1 MVPPQ
6 YGNYGGAPR
15 GPKQNI
21 QEAAQE
27 LAERKHRESRY
38 LASKYD
44 ARGLGSTE
52 AGGWLEDEYKVEPRA
67 HVDRTEAAERLA
79 AVKHPFPW
87 AAEANQRW
95 AAASTHANRA
105 SQEPMRGH
113 GKRLYKASE
122 DPTRPQALPPLMPR
136 LHRPGRRSPTLN
148 LFAGNPSYEPR
159 AARHPGAQQSS
170 VFSAGEGKAYDY
182 IDRKKPPRLYENA
195 YKKLNST
202 VFSQHGAAG
211 GGGGGLPT
219 SAVGGG
225 AAAAALGGADGAGG
239 ILGEPAP
246 AGDAQDLGMGV
257 LVGFLLGFVAM
268 ICLVE
273 GSVSQRM
280 RLGIC
285 IGVSLQ
291 LAATALRVL
300 QAQGAG
306 GQQAGLAGVF

>member
-15 GPKQNI
+15 GPKKKI
-21 QEAAQE
+21 QEAGQE

-44 ARGLGSTE
+44 ARVLGSTE

-67 HVDRTEAAERLA
+67 HVDRTEAAKRLA
-79 AVKHPFPW
+79 AVKHLFLW

-95 AAASTHANRA
+95 AAASMHASRA
-105 SQEPMRGH
+105 SQEPTRGH
-113 GKRLYKASE
+113 GKRLHKASE

-182 IDRKKPPRLYENA
+182 IDRKKHPRLYENA

-211 GGGGGLPT
+211 GWGGEAPRRQGGNRRSDSSQVSQLMSLAP
-219 SAVGGG
+219 G
-225 AAAAALGGADGAGG
+225 AAGAPRGDPGGPR
-239 ILGEPAP
+239 PAP
-246 AGDAQDLGMGV
+246 RAREGYA
-257 LVGFLLGFVAM
+257 FPLL
-268 ICLVE
+268 
-273 GSVSQRM
+273 
-280 RLGIC
+280 
-285 IGVSLQ
+285 
-291 LAATALRVL
+291 
-300 QAQGAG
+300 
-306 GQQAGLAGVF
+306 

>member
-1 MVPPQ
+1 MRHADRATGGDLREALEELEGDAVSPSSRGAVGERRLLYNGKFLLDWQTLAFYRVGEGHTLLIVPA
-6 YGNYGGAPR
+6 GAPAGAPAPR
-15 GPKQNI
+15 AGG
-21 QEAAQE
+21 
-27 LAERKHRESRY
+27 LG
-38 LASKYD
+38 
-44 ARGLGSTE
+44 RGLGGRLFATLGAAP
-52 AGGWLEDEYKVEPRA
+52 AGGA
-67 HVDRTEAAERLA
+67 
-79 AVKHPFPW
+79 
-87 AAEANQRW
+87 
-95 AAASTHANRA
+95 
-105 SQEPMRGH
+105 RG
-113 GKRLYKASE
+113 G
-122 DPTRPQALPPLMPR
+122 
-136 LHRPGRRSPTLN
+136 
-148 LFAGNPSYEPR
+148 GN
-159 AARHPGAQQSS
+159 
-170 VFSAGEGKAYDY
+170 
-182 IDRKKPPRLYENA
+182 
-195 YKKLNST
+195 
-202 VFSQHGAAG
+202 AG
-211 GGGGGLPT
+211 GGNAARAVARGRYPFTPLSGGDGGGLPT

>member
-1 MVPPQ
+1 MGDLREALEELEGDAVSPSSRGAAGERRLLYNGKFLLDWQTLAFYRVGEGHTLLIVPA
-6 YGNYGGAPR
+6 GAPAGAPAPR
-15 GPKQNI
+15 AGG
-21 QEAAQE
+21 
-27 LAERKHRESRY
+27 LG
-38 LASKYD
+38 
-44 ARGLGSTE
+44 RGLGGRLFATLGAAP
-52 AGGWLEDEYKVEPRA
+52 AGGA
-67 HVDRTEAAERLA
+67 
-79 AVKHPFPW
+79 
-87 AAEANQRW
+87 
-95 AAASTHANRA
+95 
-105 SQEPMRGH
+105 RG
-113 GKRLYKASE
+113 G
-122 DPTRPQALPPLMPR
+122 
-136 LHRPGRRSPTLN
+136 GN
-148 LFAGNPSYEPR
+148 AGGGN
-159 AARHPGAQQSS
+159 AARAVARGRYPFTPLS
-170 VFSAGEGKAYDY
+170 
-182 IDRKKPPRLYENA
+182 
-195 YKKLNST
+195 
-202 VFSQHGAAG
+202 G

-300 QAQGAG
+300 QAQGTG

>member
-1 MVPPQ
+1 MGDLREALEELEGDAVSPSSRGAAGERRLLYNGKFLLDWQTLAFYRVGEGHTLLIVPA
-6 YGNYGGAPR
+6 GAPAGAPAPR
-15 GPKQNI
+15 AGG
-21 QEAAQE
+21 
-27 LAERKHRESRY
+27 LG
-38 LASKYD
+38 
-44 ARGLGSTE
+44 RGLGGRLFATLGAAP
-52 AGGWLEDEYKVEPRA
+52 AGGA
-67 HVDRTEAAERLA
+67 
-79 AVKHPFPW
+79 
-87 AAEANQRW
+87 
-95 AAASTHANRA
+95 
-105 SQEPMRGH
+105 RG
-113 GKRLYKASE
+113 G
-122 DPTRPQALPPLMPR
+122 
-136 LHRPGRRSPTLN
+136 
-148 LFAGNPSYEPR
+148 GN
-159 AARHPGAQQSS
+159 
-170 VFSAGEGKAYDY
+170 
-182 IDRKKPPRLYENA
+182 
-195 YKKLNST
+195 
-202 VFSQHGAAG
+202 AG
-211 GGGGGLPT
+211 GGNAARAVARGRYPFTPLSGGDGGGLPT

>member
-1 MVPPQ
+1 MGDLREALEELEGDAVSPSSRGAAGERRLLYNGKFLLDWQTLAFYRVGEGHTLLIVPA
-6 YGNYGGAPR
+6 GAPAGVPAPR
-15 GPKQNI
+15 AGG
-21 QEAAQE
+21 
-27 LAERKHRESRY
+27 LG
-38 LASKYD
+38 
-44 ARGLGSTE
+44 RGLGGRLFATLGAAP
-52 AGGWLEDEYKVEPRA
+52 AGGA
-67 HVDRTEAAERLA
+67 
-79 AVKHPFPW
+79 
-87 AAEANQRW
+87 
-95 AAASTHANRA
+95 
-105 SQEPMRGH
+105 RG
-113 GKRLYKASE
+113 G
-122 DPTRPQALPPLMPR
+122 
-136 LHRPGRRSPTLN
+136 
-148 LFAGNPSYEPR
+148 GN
-159 AARHPGAQQSS
+159 AARAVARGRYPFTPLS
-170 VFSAGEGKAYDY
+170 
-182 IDRKKPPRLYENA
+182 
-195 YKKLNST
+195 
-202 VFSQHGAAG
+202 G

-285 IGVSLQ
+285 MGVSLQ

>member
-182 IDRKKPPRLYENA
+182 IDRKKHPRLYENA

-211 GGGGGLPT
+211 GGGRGGPPAPGRQPAQRLLP
-219 SAVGGG
+219 GL
-225 AAAAALGGADGAGG
+225 AAHEPRAGRGRRPARGAGR
-239 ILGEPAP
+239 PAP
-246 AGDAQDLGMGV
+246 RAPRPRRLR
-257 LVGFLLGFVAM
+257 LPPPLTP
-268 ICLVE
+268 E
-273 GSVSQRM
+273 GPAPPPR
-280 RLGIC
+280 
-285 IGVSLQ
+285 
-291 LAATALRVL
+291 
-300 QAQGAG
+300 
-306 GQQAGLAGVF
+306 